1 MNNRTQTEQEYYAA
15 LQRLLDG
22 KKAVSLNAIAI
33 EAGKK
38 QGSLRAARY
47 PELIKEINQV
57 IEIQSKNLIPS
68 REPKFE
74 EKIQWRDKKLDDLEN
89 HYSTALQKIVSL
101 ERQVFQ
107 LQDELEEFKNSK
119 NNVRNFPKFK

>member
-1 MNNRTQTEQEYYAA
+1 MNIRTNTEQEYYAA
-15 LQRLLDG
+15 LQRLLDRNATISIN
-22 KKAVSLNAIAI
+22 AVSI

-47 PELIKEINQV
+47 PELVSEINRV
-57 IEIQSKNLIPS
+57 IEIQSKNLIPN

-74 EKIQWRDKKLDDLEN
+74 GQIRARDKALEELRKD
-89 HYSTALQKIVSL
+89 YSLALQKIVSL

-107 LQDELEEFKNSK
+107 LQAELAVHRPNRANIYDLPK
-119 NNVRNFPKFK
+119 RN